1 METTQTCVRC
11 RATTSG
17 GVRCKRNTCVRRKLC
32 WQHLRAKKGIDVRDS
47 NIDRGGKGL
56 VAYKT
61 FKKGDKIARYTG
73 DYKTEAEAEGS
84 QYALQMFG
92 GNVIDSTDTQDGL
105 ARYTNTCRKANKDAG
120 ECRGNNAK
128 FVRDFRT
135 NKARIKATKKIK
147 KGREIFVPYGRAFS
161 IWRGA

>member
-11 RATTSG
+11 RGITSDG
-17 GVRCKRNTCVRRKLC
+17 TRCKRNTCVRRKLC
-32 WQHLRAKKGIDVRDS
+32 WQHLRKQKGIDVRDS
-47 NIDRGGKGL
+47 NIDGAAKGL

-73 DYKTEAEAEGS
+73 EYKALEEAEGS
-84 QYALQMFG
+84 QYALQMSG
-92 GNVIDSTDTQDGL
+92 GNVIDSTDSQDGL
-105 ARYTNTCRKANKDAG
+105 ARYANTCRKANKDAG
-120 ECRGNNAK
+120 ECTGNNAK
-128 FVRDFRT
+128 FVRDFAN
-135 NKARIKATKKIK
+135 NKARIKANKKIK